1 MMRIDYMRVQKGR
14 LLLYPHLNVEQI
26 APPPGI
32 GRDVRQQG
40 HWGTEDMELL
50 LTKVADLV
58 LVKPLIHQAYEDMA
72 AVGCALP
79 PVTL

>member
-58 LVKPLIHQAYEDMA
+58 LVKPLILLSSVVPLESAENVDWA
-72 AVGCALP
+72 RV
-79 PVTL
+79 